1 MGTVSTFV
9 ACCYKHDICILIS
22 TIVTWNTLKC
32 AISRAKFQQQK
43 ILGRDT
49 ALHTSPSCALATS
62 LSPPF
67 RKSWIH
73 HWSKVNLQRAGH
85 IVAASRIACY
95 SCRNFGVFSGGN
107 CWKTAL
113 ECLTWYQSDPLQIRI
128 WKKKRIL
135 ESATPPIPK
144 KWNSRAP
151 QFGVIL
157 YLCLHPL
164 TPNDQVRHG
173 RLPDLQSGG

>member
-49 ALHTSPSCALATS
+49 ALHTYPSCALATS
-62 LSPPF
+62 LSPPL
-67 RKSWIH
+67 SGNPG
-73 HWSKVNLQRAGH
+73 STTGQRSTCRGRGH

-128 WKKKRIL
+128 WKKTNLGISHASHTKKVEFQGSPIWGYPVFVLAPFNAERPS
-135 ESATPPIPK
+135 SA
-144 KWNSRAP
+144 W
-151 QFGVIL
+151 
-157 YLCLHPL
+157 
-164 TPNDQVRHG
+164 
-173 RLPDLQSGG
+173 